1 MRNHRGS
8 APFGDGGRI
17 RERAD
22 RNGMRASSAGD
33 GNGRPRAYRRRTPT
47 PVRWASRLS
56 TTRAGSSR
64 PAEAADSSRAL
75 SRSSPARPVTAARLP
90 RARWRGR
97 SVLVRAVRLW
107 RTRAP
112 RTFTE
117 KVRYKMLRD
126 HRPLVVTFAD
136 KAAVRDHVVARGHAD
151 LLPLAHAV
159 LDHPD
164 DMLDLDLPDSY
175 VVKPTHGSGA
185 AVVVSPDAPA
195 DAALP
200 RPEWGWV
207 YAHVRPEAAHPTV
220 LRDIAAGWT
229 SKLYGRG
236 PNDEWAYSQ
245 IPPRIIVEEK
255 LTGPAGGIPDDFKFF
270 VFHGTCRYVQVDTGR
285 FDTRTQDFYDTHWPN
300 TSLPTPT
307 LSEWTCT
314 CCRSGS
320 SSASSPATPPA
331 DTAPSTPTTG
341 TPCSAAT
348 GPPPAATSRTP
359 LAP

>member
-1 MRNHRGS
+1 MFPNLVS
-8 APFGDGGRI
+8 TVLPSQA
-17 RERAD
+17 A
-22 RNGMRASSAGD
+22 
-33 GNGRPRAYRRRTPT
+33 
-47 PVRWASRLS
+47 ASR
-56 TTRAGSSR
+56 SR
-64 PAEAADSSRAL
+64 ETADSSCAL
-75 SRSSPARPVTAARLP
+75 LCSSPARPVTALPLP

-126 HRPLVVTFAD
+126 HRQLVVTFAD
-136 KAAVRDHVVARGHAD
+136 KAAVRDHVAARGHAD
-151 LLPLAHAV
+151 LLPLAYAV
-159 LDHPD
+159 LDRPD

-207 YAHVRPEAAHPTV
+207 YAHVRPEAARPAV

-255 LTGPAGGIPDDFKFF
+255 LTGPDGGIPDDYKFF

-285 FDTRTQDFYDTHWPN
+285 FDTRTQDFYDTQWRHLPLSGGPAWADPPQEAPDPLREMVAIAEHLAADTDFVRVDLYLLPERIVFGELTSYPAGGHSPFHPQEWNAVFGSHWTVPRRYRD
-300 TSLPTPT
+300 TSSRSTTTPVRVPTP
-307 LSEWTCT
+307 
-314 CCRSGS
+314 
-320 SSASSPATPPA
+320 
-331 DTAPSTPTTG
+331 
-341 TPCSAAT
+341 
-348 GPPPAATSRTP
+348 
-359 LAP
+359 